1 MDPVLRGKLARQSD
15 SKVVLLILDGLGGL
29 HREPGGKTELET
41 AGTPNLD
48 KLAEESVCGLH
59 VPVAP
64 GVTPGSG
71 PAHLGVFGYDPVRY
85 HVGRGVLG
93 ALGAGQDLAPGEVAA
108 RGNFCSVD
116 ESGLVTDRRAGRI
129 PTEKTAELCD
139 KIRANVTLDGADYR
153 IGPVK
158 DYRFLLILSGEGL
171 SEDLADTDPQV
182 TGQKPL
188 PPRGTAPGAER
199 TQALVAQF
207 VDKAAK
213 VIADEH
219 PANMMLLRGF
229 SMKPDWPTFKDLYGV
244 RAACVATYPM
254 YKGVSRL
261 VGMEVLETGS
271 TFEDQIATVKQHW
284 NDFDF
289 FFVHV
294 KPTDSAGED
303 GDFERKVWVIEETDT
318 MIPKLMEL
326 DPDVLIVTGDHS
338 TPAVLKSHSWHPVPV
353 MIRSAYTR
361 TDAVTS
367 FGERACMSG
376 GLGPMLPATDIM
388 PIAMANAMRL
398 DKFGA

>member
-1 MDPVLRGKLARQSD
+1 MDPLFRSKLVRQND
-15 SKVVLLILDGLGGL
+15 SKIVLLIMDGLGGL
-29 HREPGGKTELET
+29 PKEPGGKTELET

-48 KLAEESVCGLH
+48 KLAAESVCGLH
-59 VPVAP
+59 MPVAP

-71 PAHLGVFGYDPVRY
+71 PAHLGVFGYDPVKY
-85 HVGRGVLG
+85 DVGRGVLG
-93 ALGAGQDLAPGEVAA
+93 ALGSGEDLAPGEVAA
-108 RGNFCSVD
+108 RGNFCTVD
-116 ESGLVTDRRAGRI
+116 ENGLVTDRRAGRI

-139 KIRANVTLDGADYR
+139 KIRKSVTLDGADYR
-153 IGPVK
+153 IAPVK

-182 TGQKPL
+182 TGKKPL
-188 PPRGTAPGAER
+188 EPAGTAPGAER
-199 TQALVAQF
+199 TAALVAQF
-207 VDKAAK
+207 VDKAAE
-213 VIADEH
+213 VIAHER

-229 SMKPDWPTFKDLYGV
+229 SKKPDWPTFTDLFGV

-271 TFEDQIATVKQHW
+271 TFAEQIETLKANW

-318 MIPKLMEL
+318 LIPELMKL

-338 TPAVLKSHSWHPVPV
+338 TPAVLKSHSWHPVPLL
-353 MIRSAYTR
+353 IRSR
-361 TDAVTS
+361 NCRPDNVTA
-367 FGERACMSG
+367 FGERDCMLG

-388 PIAMANAMRL
+388 PIAMANALRL